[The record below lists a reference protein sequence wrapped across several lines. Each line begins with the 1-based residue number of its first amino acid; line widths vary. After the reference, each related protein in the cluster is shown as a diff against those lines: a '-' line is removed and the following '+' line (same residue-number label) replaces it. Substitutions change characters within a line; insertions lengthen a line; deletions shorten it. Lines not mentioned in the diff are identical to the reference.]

1 LRGVAR
7 LASKRFAVGERGA
20 WSGSSNALGDAI
32 DREVNEGLAYMFW
45 GRLVALGTL
54 AAGAL
59 LAVPLDRSGLY
70 VVAIVAFA
78 LLNAVSF
85 GLARNSRYA
94 TVATWLF
101 VVVDAAVLTYIFVTP
116 SPFAVE
122 GWTSQL
128 NLRLPNFLYLGV
140 FLVSMALSYSPALV
154 VWSGVVTIVLWNIA
168 YCWIATRPNS
178 IAYGSD
184 LLNGGVSD
192 ADIIA
197 LVLDPRSVSLINL
210 SYQTMFLVLVTVILA
225 ISVWRS
231 RRLVRSQV
239 AAEAQRSALS
249 RYFSP
254 NIVRELSSVSSG
266 FGEPLLQIAAILFAD
281 IVGFTNIS
289 ERLAPAEL
297 VKLLKEFHARLATV
311 AFAHGGTVDKY
322 IGDEIMVHFGTP
334 RPRPDDAA
342 RALSCARDMLE
353 QVRLWNEQ
361 RRARGEHII
370 EVGIGVHYGEVIAG
384 NIGDERR
391 LEYTVLGDTVNVAS
405 RLERLT
411 RKIGASLAVS
421 EDLLTA
427 ARAQSSNPASV
438 VRGLQ
443 PDQVRLVRG
452 RRRPIAVWYLPRTE
466 QQKSRKGP
474 SRRQHAVPS
483 EMEQVD

>member
-1 LRGVAR
+1 MRLWRTARRVIAR
-7 LASKRFAVGERGA
+7 LSRERSAANEGSNA
-20 WSGSSNALGDAI
+20 SGSSTAIGDAI

-45 GRLVALGTL
+45 GRLIALGTL

-59 LAVPLDRSGLY
+59 LAVPFHRSGLY
-70 VVAIVAFA
+70 VAAIVAFA
-78 LLNAVSF
+78 LLNALSF

-101 VVVDAAVLTYIFVTP
+101 VVIDVAVLTYIFVTP

-140 FLVSMALSYSPALV
+140 FLVSMALSYSPGLV
-154 VWSGVVTIVLWNIA
+154 VWSGLVTIVIWNVA
-168 YCWIATRPNS
+168 YCWVATRPNS

-231 RRLVRSQV
+231 RRLVRRQV

-266 FGEPLLQIAAILFAD
+266 FGEPSLQTAAILFAD
-281 IVGFTNIS
+281 MVGFTKIS
-289 ERLAPAEL
+289 ERLPPEDL
-297 VKLLKEFHARLATV
+297 VKLLKEFHARLVSV

-334 RPRPDDAA
+334 RPRPDDGA
-342 RALSCARDMLE
+342 RALSCAHEMLA
-353 QVRLWNEQ
+353 QIRLWNEQ
-361 RRARGEHII
+361 RLADGEGAI
-370 EVGIGVHYGEVIAG
+370 EVGIGVHYGEVIVG

-391 LEYTVLGDTVNVAS
+391 LEYTVLGDTVNVAN

-411 RKIGASLAVS
+411 RKIGTSLAVS
-421 EDLLTA
+421 EDLVAA
-427 ARAQSSNPASV
+427 ARAQSSNPESV
-438 VRGLQ
+438 VQGLL
-443 PDQVRLVRG
+443 PDQVRSVRG
-452 RRRPIAVWYLPRTE
+452 RRRPIAVWYLPPTE
-466 QQKSRKGP
+466 QPEKRMGQSLC
-474 SRRQHAVPS
+474 
-483 EMEQVD
+483 

>member
-1 LRGVAR
+1 MRTRFEPALELWRATLRSVA
-7 LASKRFAVGERGA
+7 LAFGRARRQLAGNKYGPSLSAE
-20 WSGSSNALGDAI
+20 ALGDAI
-32 DREVNEGLAYMFW
+32 DREEKEGLAYMFW

-59 LAVPLDRSGLY
+59 LAVPLHRSGLY
-70 VVAIVAFA
+70 VVAIVAFG
-78 LLNAVSF
+78 LLNALSF
-85 GLARNSRYA
+85 GLARSSRFA

-101 VVVDAAVLTYIFVTP
+101 VVIDAAVLTYIFVTP

-154 VWSGVVTIVLWNIA
+154 VWSGVVTIVVWNIA
-168 YCWIATRPNS
+168 YCWVATRPNS

-210 SYQTMFLVLVTVILA
+210 SYQTMFLILVTVILA

-231 RRLVRSQV
+231 RRLVRRQV

-254 NIVRELSSVSSG
+254 NIVRELSSGSIG
-266 FGEPLLQIAAILFAD
+266 FGEPSLQTAAILFAD
-281 IVGFTNIS
+281 MVGFTKIS
-289 ERLAPAEL
+289 EKLAPEDL
-297 VKLLKEFHARLATV
+297 VKLLKEYHARLATV

-334 RPRPDDAA
+334 RPRQDDAA
-342 RALSCARDMLE
+342 RALACARDMLE
-353 QVRLWNEQ
+353 QIRLWNEQ
-361 RRARGEHII
+361 RLAHGEYAI
-370 EVGIGVHYGEVIAG
+370 EVGIGVHYGEVIVG

-411 RKIGASLAVS
+411 RKIGTSLAVS
-421 EDLLTA
+421 EDLLIA
-427 ARAQSSNPASV
+427 ARVQNSNLASV
-438 VRGLQ
+438 IDELR
-443 PDQVRLVRG
+443 PDQMRFVRG
-452 RRRPIAVWYLPRTE
+452 RRRPIAVWYLPSV
-466 QQKSRKGP
+466 QSDG
-474 SRRQHAVPS
+474 
-483 EMEQVD
+483 M